1 MARIRVISG
10 PFHTYL
16 IAAAVQFRW
25 DDFSLDLDAYRLERA
40 GVPLALEP
48 KAFNLLA
55 LMVRRPGHLFSKQE
69 LFETLWPNTAVTDH
83 ALTRIVAQL
92 RRVLGD
98 EAREARYIETV
109 PTRGY
114 RWVRPVESAAAS
126 PSDVP
131 APDGASTGVG
141 RSERTAIDS
150 TRRNAGPRT
159 RFVAA
164 LSAMA
169 VVGTLIL
176 VRWVSPSEA
185 ERVPDTSRSAGL
197 ALAVQMTT
205 QSGLE
210 LNPTLS
216 PTGDALAYS
225 SDRSGTFEIYV
236 RGLSGSAA
244 DTLLT
249 RDGGQNVQ
257 PAWSPDGATIA
268 YHSNRFGGIWLVPA
282 RGGAARQ
289 IVASGAQPGWS
300 PDGRLIAFQSDE
312 HNDVTP
318 SAFGAQTGSTLWT
331 VSVDTGELRQMTRS
345 GKPMGGHSGP
355 AWSRDARYI
364 AFTVFEGGADDGAW
378 LLTIASGETK
388 RLADG
393 NLFEIVFAPDDSALY
408 AAGGDAFVVRLPF
421 DAATASVSGDR
432 EVIPVAGVP
441 GVRGLSMSSDGR
453 SLAFAG
459 LAVSSQIWAQPIAPD
474 GTGTAAARPLT
485 TDTSRRNSLA
495 TVSPDGSKVAYISTR
510 NGGLP
515 KVWVMDTDG
524 QNRAQLIA
532 GEFSEWRPMWF
543 PDGRRVAYTSER
555 GEIGGLFAI
564 DLATRR
570 EELMVDLE
578 HAPLPAAAAPSKRR
592 VLDFELSPSFTQ
604 AAFATITRPDS
615 RRALYVT
622 NVDSFAP
629 RAVGDAGISVGYPA
643 WSPDERSIAVEVK
656 DGSSTH
662 AGVID
667 VTTGALRQLTHERG
681 QTWIRSWSPD
691 GRKIAAA
698 TLRGG
703 LWSLQW
709 IDASTGELGTITPAA
724 SANVYVRYPQWSS
737 KNDLI
742 VFERGEL
749 RGNIWMLKIPPRR

>member
-1 MARIRVISG
+1 MRVINRR
-10 PFHTYL
+10 FHTYL

-69 LFETLWPNTAVTDH
+69 LFDTLWPNTAVTDH

-98 EAREARYIETV
+98 EAREARYIQTV

-114 RWVRPVESAAAS
+114 RWVRPVETVEAGT
-126 PSDVP
+126 PDVP
-131 APDGASTGVG
+131 APDEASRGSGQIAPTEVDSARPQTPQ
-141 RSERTAIDS
+141 RS
-150 TRRNAGPRT
+150 

-164 LSAMA
+164 LSAIA
-169 VVGTLIL
+169 VVATLIF

-185 ERVPDTSRSAGL
+185 ERAPDASRPAGL

-205 QSGLE
+205 ESGLE
-210 LNPTLS
+210 LNPSLS
-216 PTGDALAYS
+216 PSGDALAYA
-225 SDRSGTFEIYV
+225 SDRRGTLEIYV
-236 RGLSGSAA
+236 RGIGGSAA
-244 DTLLT
+244 DTPLT
-249 RDGGQNVQ
+249 SDGGQNVQ

-289 IVASGAQPGWS
+289 IVASGAQPAWS

-318 SAFGAQTGSTLWT
+318 SAFGAQTGSTIWT
-331 VSVDTGELRQMTRS
+331 VSVDTGQLRQVTRS

-355 AWSRDARYI
+355 AWSHDARYI
-364 AFTVFEGGADDGAW
+364 AFTVFEGGADEGAW
-378 LLTIASGETK
+378 LLTLANGETK

-421 DAATASVSGDR
+421 DASTASVAGDR

-441 GVRGLSMSSDGR
+441 GVRGLSMSRDGR

-474 GTGTAAARPLT
+474 GTGAASARPLT

-515 KVWVMDTDG
+515 KLWVMDIDG
-524 QNRAQLIA
+524 RNRAQVMTD
-532 GEFSEWRPMWF
+532 EFSEWRPMWF
-543 PDGRRVAYTSER
+543 SDGRRLAYTSVR
-555 GEIGGLFAI
+555 GETGGVFAV

-570 EELMVDLE
+570 EELIVDLE
-578 HAPLPAAAAPSKRR
+578 RATLPAAAAPVKRR
-592 VLDFELSPSFTQ
+592 VMELQLSPSFTQ
-604 AAFATITRPDS
+604 AAFATITRPES

-622 NVDSFAP
+622 NVNAFAP
-629 RAVGDAGISVGYPA
+629 RAVGDDRISVGYPA

-667 VTTGALRQLTHERG
+667 VKTGALRQLTHERG

-691 GRKIAAA
+691 GHKIAAA
-698 TLRGG
+698 MLRAGV
-703 LWSLQW
+703 WSLQW
-709 IDASTGELGTITPAA
+709 IDAATGELGTITPAA
-724 SANVYVRYPQWSS
+724 PANVYVRYPQWSA

-749 RGNIWMLKIPPRR
+749 RGNIWMLTIPTRR